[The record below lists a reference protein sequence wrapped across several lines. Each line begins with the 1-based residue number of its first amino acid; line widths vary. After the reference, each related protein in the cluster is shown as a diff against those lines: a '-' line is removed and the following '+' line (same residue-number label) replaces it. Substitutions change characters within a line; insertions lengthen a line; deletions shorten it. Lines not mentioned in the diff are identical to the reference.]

1 LKNSD
6 MRDEPDIGREIRTMR
21 EEPML
26 AIERKLVA
34 WSIGLGIAL
43 LGALIWLS
51 HTFFPTG

>member
-1 LKNSD
+1 MKSTNVRD
-6 MRDEPDIGREIRTMR
+6 EPDVGREMRTMRDEPL
-21 EEPML
+21 L

-34 WSIGLGIAL
+34 WSIGLGFVL